1 MRASWRNIVIF
12 ALVVVGAGF
21 GGVLVNRATGAA
33 DSMEGL
39 GTLIWL
45 VSPFVANLLLRAF
58 GGDGWRDAGFGP
70 GGRGAWPVYVA
81 ALVVPVM
88 VAAAALAV
96 ALATGV
102 VRLTVAATEWR
113 TAALVVGGVF
123 AGSAAKNVFEEFAWR
138 GYLTPRLEALGVS
151 AALGWAITGV
161 IWASWHI
168 PYYLYFL
175 DRQDLAQLTTLS
187 PEALIALA
195 LLLLPLQASAYAE
208 LRLWSGS
215 VWPAWLMH
223 GVANALSLPLVAG
236 GFVTGATGLG
246 VVLSPGTEGVLYS
259 VLMGAVG
266 LALYRRRRRANRP
279 ANADGSLAGA
289 MHEPI

>member
-21 GGVLVNRATGAA
+21 AGVFINRAIGAEN
-33 DSMEGL
+33 SMEGP
-39 GTLIWL
+39 GTLLWL

-58 GGDGWRDAGFGP
+58 GGDGWRDAGFGL
-70 GGRGAWPVYVA
+70 GGWRAWPAYLA
-81 ALVVPVM
+81 AVVVPVF
-88 VAAAALAV
+88 VAAVALGIALAVGVVRPGVAAAETGAAALAI
-96 ALATGV
+96 GS
-102 VRLTVAATEWR
+102 
-113 TAALVVGGVF
+113 VF
-123 AGSAAKNVFEEFAWR
+123 VGSAAKNIFEEFAWR
-138 GYLTPRLEALGVS
+138 GYLTPRLEALGAS
-151 AALGWAITGV
+151 AALGWVVTGV
-161 IWASWHI
+161 IWASWHT

-175 DRQDLAQLTTLS
+175 DRQELAQITPLS
-187 PEALIALA
+187 PEILILLA
-195 LLLLPLQASAYAE
+195 LLLLPLQAIAYAE

-259 VLMGAVG
+259 VLLGAIG
-266 LALYRRRRRANRP
+266 LALYRRRRRNVQRAEVKRSAPVNEP
-279 ANADGSLAGA
+279 A
-289 MHEPI
+289 